1 MEAKI
6 KIIKR
11 ADAEKRREEERKV
24 REARA
29 EITMLQLLIERYPE
43 RARKFLRSIKAID

>member
-1 MEAKI
+1 MQAKI

-29 EITMLQLLIERYPE
+29 EITMLQILIERYPE
-43 RARKFLRSIKAID
+43 RARKFLRAINPLD

>member
-1 MEAKI
+1 MQAKI
-6 KIIKR
+6 KIIKK
-11 ADAEKRREEERKV
+11 ADADRRREEERRM

-43 RARKFLRSIKAID
+43 RARKFLRHIDSLR